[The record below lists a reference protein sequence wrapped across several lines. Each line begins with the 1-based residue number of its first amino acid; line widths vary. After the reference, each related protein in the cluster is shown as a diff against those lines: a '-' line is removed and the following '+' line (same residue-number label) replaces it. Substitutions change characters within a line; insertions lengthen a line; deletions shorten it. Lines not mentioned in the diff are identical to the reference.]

1 MKVLVTRPK
10 SEENAS
16 LKELFHKELGIEVD
30 ILELVKI
37 KPIYPNIEQAVE
49 LLKDYEYIVFTSQ
62 NGVEIFFNYLKK
74 NRINLDLSN
83 KNFAAIGP
91 KTAEKINSFIKKNV
105 TIPPI
110 YTSENLKNLLSQIES
125 KCLILRSVF
134 SNPIKLTNVNEIY
147 IYELVP
153 IEEVSSIG
161 YYKYVVL
168 TSSFITRI
176 FFEKFGKG
184 NFDFFV
190 PIGPLTY
197 KELIK
202 YVDESRIIPYPENH
216 TITNAL
222 KLLIKFNK

>member
-1 MKVLVTRPK
+1 MKILLIRPK
-10 SEENAS
+10 SKENAS
-16 LKELFHKELGIEVD
+16 LKELFYKELGIDVD

-37 KPIYPNIEQAVE
+37 KPIYRNIEQAVK

-62 NGVEIFFNYLKK
+62 NGVEIFFNYLRK
-74 NRINLDLSN
+74 NKIRIDLSN

-91 KTAEKINSFIKKNV
+91 KTAEKINLFIKKNV

-110 YTSENLKNLLSQIES
+110 YTSENLEKLLSQIES
-125 KCLILRSVF
+125 KCLILRSIL
-134 SNPIKLTNVNEIY
+134 SNPIKLPNVKEIY

-153 IEEVSSIG
+153 IKGVPSIG
-161 YYKYVVL
+161 YYRYVVL
-168 TSSFITRI
+168 TSSFITKV
-176 FFEKFGKG
+176 FFEKFGKE

-216 TITNAL
+216 TITDTL
-222 KLLIKFNK
+222 RLLIKFN